1 MARRAVCGLWPDCD
15 PCMNEDGD
23 WILIL
28 TPPPPSPPPQYEGR
42 DRTEHVGNKCV
53 LWRDAQVANN
63 SMTVMQ
69 DSLFYQ
75 SNYSAVPLLSFVG
88 T

>member
-1 MARRAVCGLWPDCD
+1 MYE
-15 PCMNEDGD
+15 NGD

-28 TPPPPSPPPQYEGR
+28 TPHLPPPSQYEGM
-42 DRTEHVGNKCV
+42 DRTEHVANKRV

-63 SMTVMQ
+63 GMTVML
-69 DSLFYQ
+69 DSVLYQ
-75 SNYSAVPLLSFVG
+75 SNYSPVPLLSFVG

>member
-15 PCMNEDGD
+15 PCMYENGD

-28 TPPPPSPPPQYEGR
+28 TPSSPSPQYEGM
-42 DRTEHVGNKCV
+42 DQMEHVANKCV

-63 SMTVMQ
+63 SMTVME
-69 DSLFYQ
+69 DSVLYQ
-75 SNYSAVPLLSFVG
+75 SNYSPVPLLSFVG